1 MSCEPVRNEIERLKK
16 ELCENLKLK
25 GIKWDCGWNIS
36 HFRGS
41 LESFQALIKHH
52 PEVGGSLKGKT
63 LIFGTDTGVNL
74 DGDVMLNCGEVRH
87 NWLDVIRNVHLQ
99 DKVLLKLPAFE
110 KAVSRVLR
118 DIKVVH
124 RKFQPKVM
132 AEQYENQLR
141 RLITSLNDY
150 QGKLGYPKHWP
161 EKLDQFELVVET

>member
-1 MSCEPVRNEIERLKK
+1 M
-16 ELCENLKLK
+16 
-25 GIKWDCGWNIS
+25 
-36 HFRGS
+36 HF
-41 LESFQALIKHH
+41 Q
-52 PEVGGSLKGKT
+52 
-63 LIFGTDTGVNL
+63 
-74 DGDVMLNCGEVRH
+74 
-87 NWLDVIRNVHLQ
+87 VIRNVHLQ

-141 RLITSLNDY
+141 RLTTSLSDY

-161 EKLDQFELVVET
+161 EKLDRFELVVET